1 MSEQKPVEV
10 IIRTQKSAGVA
21 FLLSFFFGPLGML
34 YATVPGAL
42 IMMVVTPIV
51 AILTVGLGLFVTQP
65 ICIIWAVL
73 AVNSMNK
80 KTSAS

>member
-10 IIRTQKSAGVA
+10 IIRAQKSAGVA

-42 IMMVVTPIV
+42 IMMVVTPVV

-65 ICIIWAVL
+65 ICIIWSML

-80 KTSAS
+80 KTSVS